1 VGEIPVI
8 AAGSWVYGNLA
19 TWIGARDKNRAWD
32 LLCAAKRSYDSV
44 LAAGQLGEAPR
55 ARALAQLADCE
66 ASDWFWWPG
75 EDNPGE
81 SVSAFEALFRSK
93 LANLYRLLELPVP
106 ETLDEAFSTG
116 AVEGGGNAEIGGTM
130 RRGSATGA

>member
-1 VGEIPVI
+1 MGEIPVI